1 MNRRIDQQ
9 TAEIIDIVLLT
20 RAAFGMDYALR
31 YVQLA
36 GLLRSLLYKVLAR
49 PERRLRHNDGLGY
62 VANPEGRRYARRS
75 RQK

>member
-20 RAAFGMDYALR
+20 RTAFGINYALR

-36 GLLRSLLYKVLAR
+36 GLLPALLYKVLGR
-49 PERRLRHNDGLGY
+49 PERCLRHNDGIGY
-62 VANPEGRRYARRS
+62 AANPEGRRGSRRV
-75 RQK
+75 RP